1 MQDANGSIQGSNA
14 HNDRRGEPR
23 FQTGGEGELTMIS
36 PPGSET
42 LMASIV
48 DVSRSGLQVE
58 ITAPIELGSNI
69 ELRLENISVFGEV
82 GSCRQ
87 RASGRYRLGV
97 LTSRIIPRRRG

>member
-1 MQDANGSIQGSNA
+1 MMDAGSIQGWNA
-14 HNDRRGEPR
+14 HDDRRAEPR

-48 DVSRSGLQVE
+48 DVSRSGMQVE
-58 ITAPIELGSNI
+58 ITAPMELGSII
-69 ELRLENISVFGEV
+69 ELRLRNMSVFGEV

-87 RASGRYRLGV
+87 GASGRYRLGV